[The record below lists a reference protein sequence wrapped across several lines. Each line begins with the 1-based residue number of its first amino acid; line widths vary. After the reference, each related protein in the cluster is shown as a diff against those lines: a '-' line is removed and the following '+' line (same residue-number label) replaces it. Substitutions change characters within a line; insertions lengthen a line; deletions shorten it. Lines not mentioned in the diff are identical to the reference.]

1 MGYLFAAYAVFWVLT
16 FIFVFGIASR
26 QRKLEKEMEALRTA
40 LERKKQQGS

>member
-1 MGYLFAAYAVFWVLT
+1 LP

-26 QRKLEKEMEALRTA
+26 QRKLEKEVEALRTA